1 MAKWMITFLG
11 RVGSGMSHFR
21 KANNRFSRKIRRYY
35 LEVKLLALGGMS
47 LTLPAVHLKDS
58 LISCSVLR
66 NNLTNPYDTR
76 TVITTRRK
84 KTETTE
90 QNNQNRQ
97 NKLKKKKP
105 VKLQGPTP

>member
-47 LTLPAVHLKDS
+47 LILPAVHLKDS

-66 NNLTNPYDTR
+66 NNLTNPHDTR

-84 KTETTE
+84 NR
-90 QNNQNRQ
+90 NNRTKQP
-97 NKLKKKKP
+97 K
-105 VKLQGPTP
+105 